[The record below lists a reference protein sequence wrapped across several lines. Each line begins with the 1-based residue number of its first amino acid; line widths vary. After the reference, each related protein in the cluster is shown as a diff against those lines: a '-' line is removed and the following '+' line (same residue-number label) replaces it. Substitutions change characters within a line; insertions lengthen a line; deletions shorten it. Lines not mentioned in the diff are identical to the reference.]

1 MAKKGTEAIAK
12 AWAFGTPPEAQD
24 RDRVQYRIWNDW
36 TPELGEQLLDAFSRY
51 VDPEDAGHS
60 CGVIPEV
67 FEGWLSR
74 AMMADAPA
82 DLSEWAAK
90 ILEADA
96 NAQNAILVTTL
107 EIGKAT
113 NNGALLL
120 AVSDR
125 RRKNSLVLRAAK
137 TLGGRTQQRATT
149 IALLRAQGAEV
160 RDLLMQAGQK
170 AEPLKQFDHL
180 ITEEIR
186 RAQKAGRPHIG
197 VNSIAR
203 AIYRKQKET
212 RVAVDALLAS
222 GKLAKLPKG
231 PFYFP
236 SDSEPDDLPDEGLE
250 GEVVGEDDAEGD
262 VEELGTDD

>member
-1 MAKKGTEAIAK
+1 MSKKGTEALAK
-12 AWAFGTPPEAQD
+12 AWTFGTPPED
-24 RDRVQYRIWNDW
+24 VERDRIQYRIWNDW
-36 TPELGEQLLDAFSRY
+36 TPELGEQLLDALRYY

-107 EIGKAT
+107 EIARNK
-113 NNGALLL
+113 NDGALLL

-125 RRKNSLVLRAAK
+125 RRKNSLVLRASK

-180 ITEEIR
+180 IIGEIR
-186 RAQKAGRPHIG
+186 RSQKAGRPHIG

-212 RVAVDALLAS
+212 RIAVDALLAS

-236 SDSEPDDLPDEGLE
+236 SDSEPEDLPEEELE
-250 GEVVGEDDAEGD
+250 GEIVTDEDAEA
-262 VEELGTDD
+262 DDEGSHADD